1 MRVELEDNLQNNLS
15 KFFKEVNKYAK
26 EFDGIRNL
34 LEYISKR
41 LERDGFKCHQQ
52 FSFSLKNTM
61 IIFNRV
67 EYKNKYINNLTINTI
82 INIIIEEENLKVVGV
97 TKSETKTYN
106 EIIF

>member
-15 KFFKEVNKYAK
+15 KFFKEVNKYAE
-26 EFDGIRNL
+26 EFDGIQNL
-34 LEYISKR
+34 FEYISKR

-67 EYKNKYINNLTINTI
+67 EYINNLTINTI
-82 INIIIEEENLKVVGV
+82 INIIIEEENLKIVGV
-97 TKSETKTYN
+97 TKN
-106 EIIF
+106 EVRSHNELIF